1 VTQRENGVLIGTVSD
16 LQDPE
21 KIGRVRVKLPQYA
34 EQQSD
39 WARIVTP
46 MAGKDRGFFFQPEV
60 GDEVLVV
67 FENGDPRRAYVLGA
81 LWSKVDTPPP
91 RDGNDPQNNIRL
103 IKSRSGHKVTLDDT
117 SGSEKIVITDKSG
130 ANTLTWDAAN
140 NKITIESGKGDMDIT
155 APTGTLSISA
165 KTIEIKASADMT
177 VQASTQLTVKGA
189 TVSIN

>member
-1 VTQRENGVLIGTVSD
+1 MTQRENGVLIGTVSD
-16 LQDPE
+16 LQDPA
-21 KIGRVRVKLPQYA
+21 KIGRVRVKLPQYD
-34 EQQSD
+34 EQQTD

-155 APTGTLSISA
+155 APAGTLSISA

-177 VQASTQLTVKGA
+177 VQASAQLTVKGA
-189 TVSIN
+189 TVNIN

>member
-34 EQQSD
+34 EQQTD
-39 WARIVTP
+39 WARIVSP

-67 FENGDPRRAYVLGA
+67 FENGDPRRAYVLGG
-81 LWSKVDTPPP
+81 LWSTVDTPPP
-91 RDGNDPQNNIRL
+91 RDGNDPKNNIRV
-103 IKSRSGHKVTLDDT
+103 IKSRSGHIVKLDDT
-117 SGSEKIVITDKSG
+117 SGSEKIVISDKSG

-140 NKITIESGKGDMDIT
+140 NKITIESGKGDMDIN